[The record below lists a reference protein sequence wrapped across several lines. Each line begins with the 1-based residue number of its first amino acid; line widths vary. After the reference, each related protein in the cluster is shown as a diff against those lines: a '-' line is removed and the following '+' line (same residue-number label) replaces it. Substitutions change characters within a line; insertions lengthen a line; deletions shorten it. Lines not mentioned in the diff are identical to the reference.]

1 MSGTTTAETWEYDQL
16 TAQPETLYGADDL
29 THLEGLDAVRKRPGM
44 YIGSTDSRG
53 VGHLVNEILDN
64 STDEGVAG
72 HATRVE
78 VILHAD
84 GSVQVDDDGRGIPTD
99 VHAKSGIS
107 GVELVLTR
115 LHAGGK
121 FGGSG
126 YKTSGGLHGV
136 GASAVN
142 ALSRRFDV
150 TVRRGG
156 KVHAMSFRH
165 GVPGV
170 FAGPG
175 PDAAFTP
182 GPGLQV
188 LGAMKRGQRTG
199 TSIRYW
205 HDARY
210 FETGAT
216 LDVEAV
222 RLKVR
227 NTAFLVPGVSYLLRD
242 ETGEEPVEET
252 FHFPNGLTDMVE
264 FLAPAGDRPVSGTL
278 LVAGEGT
285 YRENAAD
292 ANGVM
297 QSNVQRRAE
306 VEIAFRWGT
315 GYDRTVECFTNT
327 IRNAHGGTHRKGFER
342 ALARTLAEAARSARG
357 LLRPKEDAPTLDDV
371 LEGMTAVVHVRIPE
385 PQFTSQTKDE
395 LSTAGI
401 TKVLQGLV
409 EAHVKAWLEDR
420 RTKAEARTV
429 LQKIVDAARVRLT
442 QKQQKDAA
450 RRKTA
455 LEGASMPPKLVDCR
469 ATGVDRSELFIVE
482 GDSALGCFTGD
493 TMVALASGRSRSFA
507 DLAADWAQ
515 GISHFGYTTN
525 KAGRVV
531 VAPLVEPRLTKRDA
545 PLVRVTI
552 DNGEMVR
559 CTPDHLFRL
568 RDGSYRRADA
578 LAPGDSLMPL
588 YRSLSSKA
596 EGQKLQGYERVW
608 MNDKE
613 EWVYTH
619 YLADAWNLRHGRDSA
634 TNGNVRHHIDID
646 KRNNDPRN
654 LRRMTWADHSALHA
668 AMMGEHVHAGWREW
682 FANGGR
688 EIRSAMLT
696 AQWRDPAFR
705 EACLARL
712 FTLNESPAF
721 RAKLEQAFQDWYTAL
736 SPDEQRA
743 YAERMRERQAT
754 YWSQPEHREA
764 AAERVRRFFVDP
776 ARRAEWR
783 ERSLRQ
789 WQDHDL
795 RAWRS
800 GKTVEQFA
808 DPTERE
814 RQRNAVSAWHR
825 NNPQFGEQHSRRMR
839 QRMTDPDTGHLAR
852 VQAGRARYVAS
863 VPREDRVARQLEGR
877 RLAALRRLAP
887 LLSLA
892 DEDLAAAYEA
902 ERVRTARTGLRF
914 DRLLDLYDGDYG
926 RLREAASLVNHRV
939 VSVEPLDETA
949 DVYDLTVDGYHNFA
963 LEAGVFVHN
972 SARVART
979 AEYQA
984 LLPIRG
990 KILNVQK
997 ANLQQV
1003 LDNAECAAIVQ
1014 VLGAGSGRTFDLS
1027 SMRYGRVLIMADA
1040 DVDGAHIRTLLI
1052 TLFARYMR
1060 PLIEAGRLYAAMPP
1074 LHKITTKGRNPQT
1087 TYTYTQAE
1095 MEATVRKLE
1104 KAGKQIVTPIPR
1116 FKGLGEMDADELWD
1130 TTMNPATRAVRRIT
1144 LDDVDAAERILEL
1157 LMGEKVEPR
1166 RNWLIES
1173 ADRVDRDAIDA

>member
-1 MSGTTTAETWEYDQL
+1 MTAEPD
-16 TAQPETLYGADDL
+16 TLYGADDL

-72 HATRVE
+72 HASTVE

-150 TVRRGG
+150 TVRRAG
-156 KVHAMSFRH
+156 KIHTMSFRH

-170 FAGPG
+170 FDGPG
-175 PDAAFTP
+175 PDAPFTA

-188 LGAMKRGQRTG
+188 SGAMKRNQRTG
-199 TSIRYW
+199 TSIRWW

-210 FETGAT
+210 FETGAA
-216 LDVEAV
+216 LDVDAV
-222 RLKVR
+222 RTKLR
-227 NTAFLVPGVSYLLRD
+227 NTAFLVPGVTYLLRD
-242 ETGEEPVEET
+242 LTGEAPAEER
-252 FHFPNGLTDMVE
+252 FHYPNGLSDMVE

-278 LVAGEGT
+278 LVNGEGT

-306 VEIAFRWGT
+306 VEVAFRWGT
-315 GYDRTVECFTNT
+315 GYERTVECFTNT

-342 ALARTLAEAARSARG
+342 ALVRALADAVRNTRG
-357 LLRPKEDAPTLDDV
+357 LLKAKEEPPLLDDV

-395 LSTAGI
+395 LSTPGI
-401 TKVLQGLV
+401 TKVLQSLV
-409 EAHVKAWLEDR
+409 DAHVKAWLEDR

-429 LQKIVDAARVRLT
+429 LQKIVEAARVRLT

-469 ATGVDRSELFIVE
+469 ATGVERSELFIVE
-482 GDSALGCFTGD
+482 GDSALGTSR
-493 TMVALASGRSRSFA
+493 MARSS
-507 DLAADWAQ
+507 
-515 GISHFGYTTN
+515 
-525 KAGRVV
+525 
-531 VAPLVEPRLTKRDA
+531 
-545 PLVRVTI
+545 
-552 DNGEMVR
+552 
-559 CTPDHLFRL
+559 
-568 RDGSYRRADA
+568 
-578 LAPGDSLMPL
+578 
-588 YRSLSSKA
+588 
-596 EGQKLQGYERVW
+596 
-608 MNDKE
+608 
-613 EWVYTH
+613 
-619 YLADAWNLRHGRDSA
+619 
-634 TNGNVRHHIDID
+634 
-646 KRNNDPRN
+646 
-654 LRRMTWADHSALHA
+654 
-668 AMMGEHVHAGWREW
+668 
-682 FANGGR
+682 
-688 EIRSAMLT
+688 
-696 AQWRDPAFR
+696 
-705 EACLARL
+705 
-712 FTLNESPAF
+712 
-721 RAKLEQAFQDWYTAL
+721 
-736 SPDEQRA
+736 
-743 YAERMRERQAT
+743 
-754 YWSQPEHREA
+754 
-764 AAERVRRFFVDP
+764 
-776 ARRAEWR
+776 
-783 ERSLRQ
+783 
-789 WQDHDL
+789 
-795 RAWRS
+795 
-800 GKTVEQFA
+800 
-808 DPTERE
+808 
-814 RQRNAVSAWHR
+814 
-825 NNPQFGEQHSRRMR
+825 
-839 QRMTDPDTGHLAR
+839 
-852 VQAGRARYVAS
+852 
-863 VPREDRVARQLEGR
+863 
-877 RLAALRRLAP
+877 
-887 LLSLA
+887 
-892 DEDLAAAYEA
+892 
-902 ERVRTARTGLRF
+902 
-914 DRLLDLYDGDYG
+914 
-926 RLREAASLVNHRV
+926 
-939 VSVEPLDETA
+939 
-949 DVYDLTVDGYHNFA
+949 
-963 LEAGVFVHN
+963 
-972 SARVART
+972 
-979 AEYQA
+979 EYQA

-1027 SMRYGRVLIMADA
+1027 ALRYGRVLIMADA

-1060 PLIEAGRLYAAMPP
+1060 PLIESGRLYAAMPP
-1074 LHKITTKGRNPQT
+1074 LHKITTRGRNPQT
-1087 TYTYTQAE
+1087 VYTYTQAE
-1095 MEATVRKLE
+1095 METTVRKLE

-1166 RNWLIES
+1166 RNWLIDS
-1173 ADRVDRDAIDA
+1173 ADRVDREAIDA

>member
-1 MSGTTTAETWEYDQL
+1 MTAEPD
-16 TAQPETLYGADDL
+16 TLYGADDL

-72 HATRVE
+72 HASHVE

-150 TVRRGG
+150 TVRRAG
-156 KVHAMSFRH
+156 KIHTMSFRH
-165 GVPGV
+165 GVPGI
-170 FAGPG
+170 FDGDG
-175 PDAAFTP
+175 PDAPFSA

-188 LGAMKRGQRTG
+188 VGAVKRGQRTG
-199 TSIRYW
+199 TSIRWW

-210 FETGAT
+210 FETGAA
-216 LDVEAV
+216 LDVDAV
-222 RLKVR
+222 RMKLR
-227 NTAFLVPGVSYLLRD
+227 NTAFLVPGVTYLLRD
-242 ETGEEPVEET
+242 LTGETPVEER
-252 FHFPNGLTDMVE
+252 FHYPNGLSDMVE

-278 LVAGEGT
+278 LVNGEGT

-306 VEIAFRWGT
+306 VEVAFRWGT
-315 GYDRTVECFTNT
+315 GYERTVECFTNT

-342 ALARTLAEAARSARG
+342 ALVRSLADAVRNTRG
-357 LLRPKEDAPTLDDV
+357 LLKAKEEPPTLDDV

-395 LSTAGI
+395 LSTTGI
-401 TKVLQGLV
+401 TKVIQSLV
-409 EAHVKAWLEDR
+409 DAHVKAWLEDR

-469 ATGVDRSELFIVE
+469 ATGIDRSELFIVE
-482 GDSALGCFTGD
+482 GDSALGTSR
-493 TMVALASGRSRSFA
+493 MARSS
-507 DLAADWAQ
+507 
-515 GISHFGYTTN
+515 
-525 KAGRVV
+525 
-531 VAPLVEPRLTKRDA
+531 
-545 PLVRVTI
+545 
-552 DNGEMVR
+552 
-559 CTPDHLFRL
+559 
-568 RDGSYRRADA
+568 
-578 LAPGDSLMPL
+578 
-588 YRSLSSKA
+588 
-596 EGQKLQGYERVW
+596 
-608 MNDKE
+608 
-613 EWVYTH
+613 
-619 YLADAWNLRHGRDSA
+619 
-634 TNGNVRHHIDID
+634 
-646 KRNNDPRN
+646 
-654 LRRMTWADHSALHA
+654 
-668 AMMGEHVHAGWREW
+668 
-682 FANGGR
+682 
-688 EIRSAMLT
+688 
-696 AQWRDPAFR
+696 
-705 EACLARL
+705 
-712 FTLNESPAF
+712 
-721 RAKLEQAFQDWYTAL
+721 
-736 SPDEQRA
+736 
-743 YAERMRERQAT
+743 
-754 YWSQPEHREA
+754 
-764 AAERVRRFFVDP
+764 
-776 ARRAEWR
+776 
-783 ERSLRQ
+783 
-789 WQDHDL
+789 
-795 RAWRS
+795 
-800 GKTVEQFA
+800 
-808 DPTERE
+808 
-814 RQRNAVSAWHR
+814 
-825 NNPQFGEQHSRRMR
+825 
-839 QRMTDPDTGHLAR
+839 
-852 VQAGRARYVAS
+852 
-863 VPREDRVARQLEGR
+863 
-877 RLAALRRLAP
+877 
-887 LLSLA
+887 
-892 DEDLAAAYEA
+892 
-902 ERVRTARTGLRF
+902 
-914 DRLLDLYDGDYG
+914 
-926 RLREAASLVNHRV
+926 
-939 VSVEPLDETA
+939 
-949 DVYDLTVDGYHNFA
+949 
-963 LEAGVFVHN
+963 
-972 SARVART
+972 
-979 AEYQA
+979 EYQA

-1027 SMRYGRVLIMADA
+1027 ALRYGRVLIMADA

-1087 TYTYTQAE
+1087 VYTYTQAE
-1095 MEATVRKLE
+1095 METTVRKLE

-1166 RNWLIES
+1166 RNWLIDS
-1173 ADRVDRDAIDA
+1173 ADRVDREAIDA

>member
-1 MSGTTTAETWEYDQL
+1 MAIELGNRHGDRHHTAETWEYDQL

-64 STDEGVAG
+64 STDEGVGG
-72 HATRVE
+72 HATKID

-84 GSVQVDDDGRGIPTD
+84 GSVRVDDDGRGIPTD

-156 KVHAMSFRH
+156 KVHSMSFRH

-170 FAGPG
+170 FDGDG
-175 PDAAFTP
+175 PDAPFTP
-182 GPGLQV
+182 GPGLQIV
-188 LGAMKRGQRTG
+188 GAMKRGQRTG
-199 TSIRYW
+199 TSIRWW
-205 HDARY
+205 HDPRY
-210 FETGAT
+210 FETGAA
-216 LDVEAV
+216 LDTEAV
-222 RLKVR
+222 RLKLR
-227 NTAFLVPGVSYLLRD
+227 NTAFLVPGVAYRLRD
-242 ETGEEPVEET
+242 ETGEKPVEEN

-264 FLAPAGDRPVSGTL
+264 YLAPAGDRAVSGTL
-278 LVAGEGT
+278 LVTGEGT

-306 VEIAFRWGT
+306 VEVAFRWGT
-315 GYDRTVECFTNT
+315 GYERTVECFTNT

-342 ALARTLAEAARSARG
+342 ALARTLAEAARNTRG
-357 LLRPKEDAPTLDDV
+357 LLKPKEDAPTLDDV

-409 EAHVKAWLEDR
+409 EAHLKAWLEDR
-420 RTKAEARTV
+420 KTKAEARTV

-455 LEGASMPPKLVDCR
+455 LEGASMPAKLVDCR

-482 GDSALGCFTGD
+482 GDSALGTSR
-493 TMVALASGRSRSFA
+493 MARSS
-507 DLAADWAQ
+507 
-515 GISHFGYTTN
+515 
-525 KAGRVV
+525 
-531 VAPLVEPRLTKRDA
+531 
-545 PLVRVTI
+545 
-552 DNGEMVR
+552 
-559 CTPDHLFRL
+559 
-568 RDGSYRRADA
+568 
-578 LAPGDSLMPL
+578 
-588 YRSLSSKA
+588 
-596 EGQKLQGYERVW
+596 
-608 MNDKE
+608 
-613 EWVYTH
+613 
-619 YLADAWNLRHGRDSA
+619 
-634 TNGNVRHHIDID
+634 
-646 KRNNDPRN
+646 
-654 LRRMTWADHSALHA
+654 
-668 AMMGEHVHAGWREW
+668 
-682 FANGGR
+682 
-688 EIRSAMLT
+688 
-696 AQWRDPAFR
+696 
-705 EACLARL
+705 
-712 FTLNESPAF
+712 
-721 RAKLEQAFQDWYTAL
+721 
-736 SPDEQRA
+736 
-743 YAERMRERQAT
+743 
-754 YWSQPEHREA
+754 
-764 AAERVRRFFVDP
+764 
-776 ARRAEWR
+776 
-783 ERSLRQ
+783 
-789 WQDHDL
+789 
-795 RAWRS
+795 
-800 GKTVEQFA
+800 
-808 DPTERE
+808 
-814 RQRNAVSAWHR
+814 
-825 NNPQFGEQHSRRMR
+825 
-839 QRMTDPDTGHLAR
+839 
-852 VQAGRARYVAS
+852 
-863 VPREDRVARQLEGR
+863 
-877 RLAALRRLAP
+877 
-887 LLSLA
+887 
-892 DEDLAAAYEA
+892 
-902 ERVRTARTGLRF
+902 
-914 DRLLDLYDGDYG
+914 
-926 RLREAASLVNHRV
+926 
-939 VSVEPLDETA
+939 
-949 DVYDLTVDGYHNFA
+949 
-963 LEAGVFVHN
+963 
-972 SARVART
+972 
-979 AEYQA
+979 EYQA

-1027 SMRYGRVLIMADA
+1027 ALRYGRVLIMADA

-1087 TYTYTQAE
+1087 VYTYTQAE

-1116 FKGLGEMDADELWD
+1116 FKGLGEMDADELWE

-1144 LDDVDAAERILEL
+1144 LDDVEAAERILEL

-1173 ADRVDRDAIDA
+1173 ADLVDRDAIDA

>member
-1 MSGTTTAETWEYDQL
+1 MGGSHGERHHTAETWEYDQL
-16 TAQPETLYGADDL
+16 TAQPDTLYGADDL

-72 HATRVE
+72 HATRVD

-170 FAGPG
+170 FDGDG
-175 PDAAFTP
+175 PDAPFTP
-182 GPGLQV
+182 GPGLQIV
-188 LGAMKRGQRTG
+188 GAMKRGQRTG
-199 TSIRYW
+199 TSIRWW
-205 HDARY
+205 HDPRY
-210 FETGAT
+210 FETGAA
-216 LDVEAV
+216 LDTETV
-222 RLKVR
+222 RLKLR
-227 NTAFLVPGVSYLLRD
+227 NTAFLVPGVAYRLRD
-242 ETGEEPVEET
+242 ETGEEPVEES
-252 FHFPNGLTDMVE
+252 FHFPDGLTDMVE

-306 VEIAFRWGT
+306 VEVAFRWGT
-315 GYDRTVECFTNT
+315 GYERTVECFTNT

-342 ALARTLAEAARSARG
+342 ALARTLAEAARNARG
-357 LLRPKEDAPTLDDV
+357 LLKPKEDAPTLDDV

-409 EAHVKAWLEDR
+409 EAHLKSWLDDR

-455 LEGASMPPKLVDCR
+455 LEGAAMPAKLVDCR
-469 ATGVDRSELFIVE
+469 ATGVERSELFIVE
-482 GDSALGCFTGD
+482 GDSALGTSR
-493 TMVALASGRSRSFA
+493 MARSS
-507 DLAADWAQ
+507 
-515 GISHFGYTTN
+515 
-525 KAGRVV
+525 
-531 VAPLVEPRLTKRDA
+531 
-545 PLVRVTI
+545 
-552 DNGEMVR
+552 
-559 CTPDHLFRL
+559 
-568 RDGSYRRADA
+568 
-578 LAPGDSLMPL
+578 
-588 YRSLSSKA
+588 
-596 EGQKLQGYERVW
+596 
-608 MNDKE
+608 
-613 EWVYTH
+613 
-619 YLADAWNLRHGRDSA
+619 
-634 TNGNVRHHIDID
+634 
-646 KRNNDPRN
+646 
-654 LRRMTWADHSALHA
+654 
-668 AMMGEHVHAGWREW
+668 
-682 FANGGR
+682 
-688 EIRSAMLT
+688 
-696 AQWRDPAFR
+696 
-705 EACLARL
+705 
-712 FTLNESPAF
+712 
-721 RAKLEQAFQDWYTAL
+721 
-736 SPDEQRA
+736 
-743 YAERMRERQAT
+743 
-754 YWSQPEHREA
+754 
-764 AAERVRRFFVDP
+764 
-776 ARRAEWR
+776 
-783 ERSLRQ
+783 
-789 WQDHDL
+789 
-795 RAWRS
+795 
-800 GKTVEQFA
+800 
-808 DPTERE
+808 
-814 RQRNAVSAWHR
+814 
-825 NNPQFGEQHSRRMR
+825 
-839 QRMTDPDTGHLAR
+839 
-852 VQAGRARYVAS
+852 
-863 VPREDRVARQLEGR
+863 
-877 RLAALRRLAP
+877 
-887 LLSLA
+887 
-892 DEDLAAAYEA
+892 
-902 ERVRTARTGLRF
+902 
-914 DRLLDLYDGDYG
+914 
-926 RLREAASLVNHRV
+926 
-939 VSVEPLDETA
+939 
-949 DVYDLTVDGYHNFA
+949 
-963 LEAGVFVHN
+963 
-972 SARVART
+972 
-979 AEYQA
+979 EYQA

-1027 SMRYGRVLIMADA
+1027 ALRYGRVLIMADA

-1087 TYTYTQAE
+1087 VYTYTQAE

-1116 FKGLGEMDADELWD
+1116 FKGLGEMDADELWE

-1144 LDDVDAAERILEL
+1144 LDDVEAAERILEL

-1166 RNWLIES
+1166 RNWLIDS

>member
-1 MSGTTTAETWEYDQL
+1 MGESHGERHHTAETWEYDQL

-72 HATRVE
+72 HATTVD

-156 KVHAMSFRH
+156 KIHAMSFRH

-170 FAGPG
+170 FDGAG
-175 PDAAFTP
+175 PDAPFTP
-182 GPGLQV
+182 GPGLQIV
-188 LGAMKRGQRTG
+188 GAMKRGQRTG
-199 TSIRYW
+199 TWIRWW
-205 HDARY
+205 HDPRY
-210 FETGAT
+210 FETGAA
-216 LDVEAV
+216 LDTEAV
-222 RLKVR
+222 RLKLR
-227 NTAFLVPGVSYLLRD
+227 NTAFLVPGVAYRLRD
-242 ETGEEPVEET
+242 ETGEEPVEER

-264 FLAPAGDRPVSGTL
+264 YLAPAGARPVSGTL
-278 LVAGEGT
+278 LVTGEGT

-306 VEIAFRWGT
+306 VEVAFRWGT
-315 GYDRTVECFTNT
+315 GYERTVECFTNT

-342 ALARTLAEAARSARG
+342 ALARTLADAARNARG
-357 LLRPKEDAPTLDDV
+357 LLKPKEDAPTLDDV

-401 TKVLQGLV
+401 TKVLQGLI
-409 EAHVKAWLEDR
+409 EAHLKSWLDDR

-455 LEGASMPPKLVDCR
+455 LEGAAMPAKLVDCR
-469 ATGVDRSELFIVE
+469 AAGIERSELFIVE
-482 GDSALGCFTGD
+482 GDSALGTG
-493 TMVALASGRSRSFA
+493 R
-507 DLAADWAQ
+507 
-515 GISHFGYTTN
+515 
-525 KAGRVV
+525 
-531 VAPLVEPRLTKRDA
+531 
-545 PLVRVTI
+545 
-552 DNGEMVR
+552 
-559 CTPDHLFRL
+559 
-568 RDGSYRRADA
+568 
-578 LAPGDSLMPL
+578 
-588 YRSLSSKA
+588 
-596 EGQKLQGYERVW
+596 
-608 MNDKE
+608 
-613 EWVYTH
+613 
-619 YLADAWNLRHGRDSA
+619 
-634 TNGNVRHHIDID
+634 
-646 KRNNDPRN
+646 
-654 LRRMTWADHSALHA
+654 
-668 AMMGEHVHAGWREW
+668 
-682 FANGGR
+682 
-688 EIRSAMLT
+688 
-696 AQWRDPAFR
+696 
-705 EACLARL
+705 LAR
-712 FTLNESPAF
+712 S
-721 RAKLEQAFQDWYTAL
+721 
-736 SPDEQRA
+736 S
-743 YAERMRERQAT
+743 
-754 YWSQPEHREA
+754 
-764 AAERVRRFFVDP
+764 
-776 ARRAEWR
+776 
-783 ERSLRQ
+783 
-789 WQDHDL
+789 
-795 RAWRS
+795 
-800 GKTVEQFA
+800 
-808 DPTERE
+808 
-814 RQRNAVSAWHR
+814 
-825 NNPQFGEQHSRRMR
+825 
-839 QRMTDPDTGHLAR
+839 
-852 VQAGRARYVAS
+852 
-863 VPREDRVARQLEGR
+863 
-877 RLAALRRLAP
+877 
-887 LLSLA
+887 
-892 DEDLAAAYEA
+892 
-902 ERVRTARTGLRF
+902 
-914 DRLLDLYDGDYG
+914 
-926 RLREAASLVNHRV
+926 
-939 VSVEPLDETA
+939 
-949 DVYDLTVDGYHNFA
+949 
-963 LEAGVFVHN
+963 
-972 SARVART
+972 
-979 AEYQA
+979 EYQA

-1027 SMRYGRVLIMADA
+1027 SLRYGRVLIMADA

-1087 TYTYTQAE
+1087 VYTYTQAE

-1116 FKGLGEMDADELWD
+1116 FKGLGEMDADELWE

-1166 RNWLIES
+1166 RNWLIDS

>member
-1 MSGTTTAETWEYDQL
+1 MTAEPD
-16 TAQPETLYGADDL
+16 TLYGADDL

-72 HATRVE
+72 HAGTVE

-142 ALSRRFDV
+142 ALSHRFDV
-150 TVRRGG
+150 TVRRAG
-156 KVHAMSFRH
+156 KIHAMSFRH
-165 GVPGV
+165 GVPGI
-170 FAGPG
+170 FDGDG
-175 PDAAFTP
+175 PDAPFTA

-188 LGAMKRGQRTG
+188 VGAVKRGQRTG
-199 TSIRYW
+199 TSIRWW

-210 FETGAT
+210 FETGAA
-216 LDVEAV
+216 LDIEAV
-222 RLKVR
+222 RTKLR
-227 NTAFLVPGVSYLLRD
+227 NTAFLVPGVTYLLRD
-242 ETGEEPVEET
+242 LTGEAPAEER
-252 FHFPNGLTDMVE
+252 FHYPNGLSDMVE

-278 LVAGEGT
+278 LVNGEGT

-297 QSNVQRRAE
+297 QSNMQRRAE
-306 VEIAFRWGT
+306 VEVAFRWGT
-315 GYDRTVECFTNT
+315 GYERTVECFTNT

-342 ALARTLAEAARSARG
+342 ALVRSLADAIRNTRG
-357 LLRPKEDAPTLDDV
+357 LLKAKEEPPTLDDV

-395 LSTAGI
+395 LSTTGI
-401 TKVLQGLV
+401 TKVIQTLV
-409 EAHVKAWLEDR
+409 DAHVKAWMEDR

-469 ATGVDRSELFIVE
+469 ATGIDRSELFIVE
-482 GDSALGCFTGD
+482 GDSALGTSR
-493 TMVALASGRSRSFA
+493 MARSS
-507 DLAADWAQ
+507 
-515 GISHFGYTTN
+515 
-525 KAGRVV
+525 
-531 VAPLVEPRLTKRDA
+531 
-545 PLVRVTI
+545 
-552 DNGEMVR
+552 
-559 CTPDHLFRL
+559 
-568 RDGSYRRADA
+568 
-578 LAPGDSLMPL
+578 
-588 YRSLSSKA
+588 
-596 EGQKLQGYERVW
+596 
-608 MNDKE
+608 
-613 EWVYTH
+613 
-619 YLADAWNLRHGRDSA
+619 
-634 TNGNVRHHIDID
+634 
-646 KRNNDPRN
+646 
-654 LRRMTWADHSALHA
+654 
-668 AMMGEHVHAGWREW
+668 
-682 FANGGR
+682 
-688 EIRSAMLT
+688 
-696 AQWRDPAFR
+696 
-705 EACLARL
+705 
-712 FTLNESPAF
+712 
-721 RAKLEQAFQDWYTAL
+721 
-736 SPDEQRA
+736 
-743 YAERMRERQAT
+743 
-754 YWSQPEHREA
+754 
-764 AAERVRRFFVDP
+764 
-776 ARRAEWR
+776 
-783 ERSLRQ
+783 
-789 WQDHDL
+789 
-795 RAWRS
+795 
-800 GKTVEQFA
+800 
-808 DPTERE
+808 
-814 RQRNAVSAWHR
+814 
-825 NNPQFGEQHSRRMR
+825 
-839 QRMTDPDTGHLAR
+839 
-852 VQAGRARYVAS
+852 
-863 VPREDRVARQLEGR
+863 
-877 RLAALRRLAP
+877 
-887 LLSLA
+887 
-892 DEDLAAAYEA
+892 
-902 ERVRTARTGLRF
+902 
-914 DRLLDLYDGDYG
+914 
-926 RLREAASLVNHRV
+926 
-939 VSVEPLDETA
+939 
-949 DVYDLTVDGYHNFA
+949 
-963 LEAGVFVHN
+963 
-972 SARVART
+972 
-979 AEYQA
+979 EYQA

-1027 SMRYGRVLIMADA
+1027 ALRYGRVLIMADA

-1074 LHKITTKGRNPQT
+1074 LHKITTKGRSPQT
-1087 TYTYTQAE
+1087 VYTYTQAE
-1095 MEATVRKLE
+1095 METTVRKLE

-1144 LDDVDAAERILEL
+1144 LNDVDAAERILEL

-1166 RNWLIES
+1166 RNWLIDS

>member
-1 MSGTTTAETWEYDQL
+1 MTAEPD
-16 TAQPETLYGADDL
+16 TLYGADDL

-72 HATRVE
+72 HARAVE

-150 TVRRGG
+150 TVRRAG

-165 GVPGV
+165 GVPGI
-170 FAGPG
+170 FDGDG
-175 PDAAFTP
+175 PDAPFTA

-188 LGAMKRGQRTG
+188 IGAMKRGQRTG
-199 TSIRYW
+199 TSIRWW

-210 FETGAT
+210 FETGAA
-216 LDVEAV
+216 LDVDAV
-222 RLKVR
+222 RMKLR
-227 NTAFLVPGVSYLLRD
+227 NTAFLVPGVTYLLRD
-242 ETGEEPVEET
+242 LTGEAAAEER
-252 FHFPNGLTDMVE
+252 FHYPNGLSDMVE
-264 FLAPAGDRPVSGTL
+264 FLAPAGDRPVSGML
-278 LVAGEGT
+278 LVNGEGT

-306 VEIAFRWGT
+306 VEVAFRWGT
-315 GYDRTVECFTNT
+315 GYERTVECFTNT

-342 ALARTLAEAARSARG
+342 ALVRTLADAVRNTRG
-357 LLRPKEDAPTLDDV
+357 LLKAKEEPPTLDDV

-395 LSTAGI
+395 LSTTGI
-401 TKVLQGLV
+401 TKVIQTLV
-409 EAHVKAWLEDR
+409 DAHIKAWLEDR
-420 RTKAEARTV
+420 RTKAEARVV

-469 ATGVDRSELFIVE
+469 ATGIDRSELFIVE
-482 GDSALGCFTGD
+482 GDSALGTSR
-493 TMVALASGRSRSFA
+493 MARSS
-507 DLAADWAQ
+507 
-515 GISHFGYTTN
+515 
-525 KAGRVV
+525 
-531 VAPLVEPRLTKRDA
+531 
-545 PLVRVTI
+545 
-552 DNGEMVR
+552 
-559 CTPDHLFRL
+559 
-568 RDGSYRRADA
+568 
-578 LAPGDSLMPL
+578 
-588 YRSLSSKA
+588 
-596 EGQKLQGYERVW
+596 
-608 MNDKE
+608 
-613 EWVYTH
+613 
-619 YLADAWNLRHGRDSA
+619 
-634 TNGNVRHHIDID
+634 
-646 KRNNDPRN
+646 
-654 LRRMTWADHSALHA
+654 
-668 AMMGEHVHAGWREW
+668 
-682 FANGGR
+682 
-688 EIRSAMLT
+688 
-696 AQWRDPAFR
+696 
-705 EACLARL
+705 
-712 FTLNESPAF
+712 
-721 RAKLEQAFQDWYTAL
+721 
-736 SPDEQRA
+736 
-743 YAERMRERQAT
+743 
-754 YWSQPEHREA
+754 
-764 AAERVRRFFVDP
+764 
-776 ARRAEWR
+776 
-783 ERSLRQ
+783 
-789 WQDHDL
+789 
-795 RAWRS
+795 
-800 GKTVEQFA
+800 
-808 DPTERE
+808 
-814 RQRNAVSAWHR
+814 
-825 NNPQFGEQHSRRMR
+825 
-839 QRMTDPDTGHLAR
+839 
-852 VQAGRARYVAS
+852 
-863 VPREDRVARQLEGR
+863 
-877 RLAALRRLAP
+877 
-887 LLSLA
+887 
-892 DEDLAAAYEA
+892 
-902 ERVRTARTGLRF
+902 
-914 DRLLDLYDGDYG
+914 
-926 RLREAASLVNHRV
+926 
-939 VSVEPLDETA
+939 
-949 DVYDLTVDGYHNFA
+949 
-963 LEAGVFVHN
+963 
-972 SARVART
+972 
-979 AEYQA
+979 EYQA

-1014 VLGAGSGRTFDLS
+1014 VLGAGSGRTFDLAAL
-1027 SMRYGRVLIMADA
+1027 RYGRVLIMADA

-1074 LHKITTKGRNPQT
+1074 LHKITTKGRNAQT
-1087 TYTYTQAE
+1087 VYTYTQAE

-1166 RNWLIES
+1166 RNWLIDS

>member
-1 MSGTTTAETWEYDQL
+1 M

-72 HATRVE
+72 HATTVD

-170 FAGPG
+170 FDGDG
-175 PDAAFTP
+175 PDAPFTP
-182 GPGLQV
+182 GPGLQIV
-188 LGAMKRGQRTG
+188 GAMKRGQRTG
-199 TSIRYW
+199 TSIRWW
-205 HDARY
+205 HDPRY
-210 FETGAT
+210 FETGAA
-216 LDVEAV
+216 LDTETV
-222 RLKVR
+222 RLKLR
-227 NTAFLVPGVSYLLRD
+227 NTAFLVPGVAYRLRD
-242 ETGEEPVEET
+242 ETGEQSVEES

-278 LVAGEGT
+278 LVTGEGT

-306 VEIAFRWGT
+306 VEVAFRWGT
-315 GYDRTVECFTNT
+315 GYERTVECFTNT

-342 ALARTLAEAARSARG
+342 ALARTLAEAARNARG
-357 LLRPKEDAPTLDDV
+357 LLKPKEDAPTLDDV

-409 EAHVKAWLEDR
+409 EAHLKSWLDDR

-455 LEGASMPPKLVDCR
+455 LEGAAMPAKLVDCR
-469 ATGVDRSELFIVE
+469 AAGIERSELFIVE
-482 GDSALGCFTGD
+482 GDSALGTG
-493 TMVALASGRSRSFA
+493 R
-507 DLAADWAQ
+507 
-515 GISHFGYTTN
+515 
-525 KAGRVV
+525 
-531 VAPLVEPRLTKRDA
+531 
-545 PLVRVTI
+545 
-552 DNGEMVR
+552 
-559 CTPDHLFRL
+559 
-568 RDGSYRRADA
+568 
-578 LAPGDSLMPL
+578 
-588 YRSLSSKA
+588 
-596 EGQKLQGYERVW
+596 
-608 MNDKE
+608 
-613 EWVYTH
+613 
-619 YLADAWNLRHGRDSA
+619 
-634 TNGNVRHHIDID
+634 
-646 KRNNDPRN
+646 
-654 LRRMTWADHSALHA
+654 
-668 AMMGEHVHAGWREW
+668 
-682 FANGGR
+682 
-688 EIRSAMLT
+688 
-696 AQWRDPAFR
+696 
-705 EACLARL
+705 LAR
-712 FTLNESPAF
+712 S
-721 RAKLEQAFQDWYTAL
+721 
-736 SPDEQRA
+736 S
-743 YAERMRERQAT
+743 
-754 YWSQPEHREA
+754 
-764 AAERVRRFFVDP
+764 
-776 ARRAEWR
+776 
-783 ERSLRQ
+783 
-789 WQDHDL
+789 
-795 RAWRS
+795 
-800 GKTVEQFA
+800 
-808 DPTERE
+808 
-814 RQRNAVSAWHR
+814 
-825 NNPQFGEQHSRRMR
+825 
-839 QRMTDPDTGHLAR
+839 
-852 VQAGRARYVAS
+852 
-863 VPREDRVARQLEGR
+863 
-877 RLAALRRLAP
+877 
-887 LLSLA
+887 
-892 DEDLAAAYEA
+892 
-902 ERVRTARTGLRF
+902 
-914 DRLLDLYDGDYG
+914 
-926 RLREAASLVNHRV
+926 
-939 VSVEPLDETA
+939 
-949 DVYDLTVDGYHNFA
+949 
-963 LEAGVFVHN
+963 
-972 SARVART
+972 
-979 AEYQA
+979 EYQA

-997 ANLQQV
+997 ASLQQV

-1027 SMRYGRVLIMADA
+1027 TLRYGRVLIMADA

-1087 TYTYTQAE
+1087 VYTYTQAE

-1116 FKGLGEMDADELWD
+1116 FKGLGEMDADELWE

-1166 RNWLIES
+1166 RNWLIDS

>member
-1 MSGTTTAETWEYDQL
+1 MRRATPADVAGDRQHTAETGEYDQL
-16 TAQPETLYGADDL
+16 TAEPDTLYGADDL

-72 HATRVE
+72 HASHVE

-150 TVRRGG
+150 TVRRAG

-170 FAGPG
+170 FDGDG
-175 PDAAFTP
+175 PDAPFTP

-188 LGAMKRGQRTG
+188 VGAMKRGHRTG
-199 TSIRYW
+199 TSIRWW

-210 FETGAT
+210 FETGAA
-216 LDVEAV
+216 LDVDAV
-222 RLKVR
+222 RMKLR
-227 NTAFLVPGVSYLLRD
+227 NTAFLVPGVTYLLRD
-242 ETGEEPVEET
+242 LTGEAPAEER
-252 FHFPNGLTDMVE
+252 FHYPNGLSDMVE
-264 FLAPAGDRPVSGTL
+264 FLAPAGDRPVSGIL
-278 LVAGEGT
+278 LVNGEGT

-306 VEIAFRWGT
+306 VEVAFRWGT
-315 GYDRTVECFTNT
+315 GYERTVECFTNT

-342 ALARTLAEAARSARG
+342 ALVRTLADAVRNTRG
-357 LLRPKEDAPTLDDV
+357 LLKAKEEPPTLDDV

-395 LSTAGI
+395 LSTTGI
-401 TKVLQGLV
+401 TKVIQTLV
-409 EAHVKAWLEDR
+409 DAHVKAWLEDR

-469 ATGVDRSELFIVE
+469 ATGIDRSELFIVE
-482 GDSALGCFTGD
+482 GDSALGTSR
-493 TMVALASGRSRSFA
+493 MARSS
-507 DLAADWAQ
+507 
-515 GISHFGYTTN
+515 
-525 KAGRVV
+525 
-531 VAPLVEPRLTKRDA
+531 
-545 PLVRVTI
+545 
-552 DNGEMVR
+552 
-559 CTPDHLFRL
+559 
-568 RDGSYRRADA
+568 
-578 LAPGDSLMPL
+578 
-588 YRSLSSKA
+588 
-596 EGQKLQGYERVW
+596 
-608 MNDKE
+608 
-613 EWVYTH
+613 
-619 YLADAWNLRHGRDSA
+619 
-634 TNGNVRHHIDID
+634 
-646 KRNNDPRN
+646 
-654 LRRMTWADHSALHA
+654 
-668 AMMGEHVHAGWREW
+668 
-682 FANGGR
+682 
-688 EIRSAMLT
+688 
-696 AQWRDPAFR
+696 
-705 EACLARL
+705 
-712 FTLNESPAF
+712 
-721 RAKLEQAFQDWYTAL
+721 
-736 SPDEQRA
+736 
-743 YAERMRERQAT
+743 
-754 YWSQPEHREA
+754 
-764 AAERVRRFFVDP
+764 
-776 ARRAEWR
+776 
-783 ERSLRQ
+783 
-789 WQDHDL
+789 
-795 RAWRS
+795 
-800 GKTVEQFA
+800 
-808 DPTERE
+808 
-814 RQRNAVSAWHR
+814 
-825 NNPQFGEQHSRRMR
+825 
-839 QRMTDPDTGHLAR
+839 
-852 VQAGRARYVAS
+852 
-863 VPREDRVARQLEGR
+863 
-877 RLAALRRLAP
+877 
-887 LLSLA
+887 
-892 DEDLAAAYEA
+892 
-902 ERVRTARTGLRF
+902 
-914 DRLLDLYDGDYG
+914 
-926 RLREAASLVNHRV
+926 
-939 VSVEPLDETA
+939 
-949 DVYDLTVDGYHNFA
+949 
-963 LEAGVFVHN
+963 
-972 SARVART
+972 
-979 AEYQA
+979 EYQA

-1027 SMRYGRVLIMADA
+1027 ALRYGRVLIMADA

-1074 LHKITTKGRNPQT
+1074 LHKVTTKGRNPQT
-1087 TYTYTQAE
+1087 VYTYTQAE
-1095 MEATVRKLE
+1095 METTVRKLE

-1166 RNWLIES
+1166 RNWLIDS
-1173 ADRVDRDAIDA
+1173 ADRVDREAIDA